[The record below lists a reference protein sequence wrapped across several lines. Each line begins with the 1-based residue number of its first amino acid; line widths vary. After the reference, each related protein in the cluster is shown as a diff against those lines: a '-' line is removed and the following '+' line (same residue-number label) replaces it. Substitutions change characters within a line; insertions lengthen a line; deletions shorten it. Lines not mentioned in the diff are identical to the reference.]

1 MKDTTGTTPRP
12 AARGPSLFWTLQV
25 GGWAAFAAAM
35 SVGRIGEFTFPL
47 IVVFEWAFAA
57 LGLVTTLGLGAVY
70 ARVQVAGA
78 PLARIVGTSVLGS
91 YLGSLFWTAAF
102 HTYLGVLASDLL
114 AAWTGERVQLVGS
127 EPLLDN
133 TVYNAAVLLAWSALY
148 FGVRYYG
155 ALQAE
160 RERALRA
167 EALAHQARLQ
177 MLAYQLNPHFLFNA
191 LNSLR
196 ALIDE
201 DRDRA
206 RRMVTELAGFLR
218 YALLERPLQVAR
230 LADEL
235 EAVEGYLRI
244 ERIRFEDRL
253 EVATEVEPEA
263 ARCAVPAFLLHP
275 LVENALKHGVPAAPG
290 TPLRVRICGTVADGR
305 LRLSVENTGTL
316 RPREGTGI
324 PLPPAGGAGEASAGL
339 GLRNV
344 RERLRQLFPDRH
356 RMEVAEEDGRVRVR
370 VEIPALAWEDAVRA
384 GIEPA
389 ARPEGASDTGER
401 WASATR

>member
-1 MKDTTGTTPRP
+1 MEDAPRAAP
-12 AARGPSLFWTLQV
+12 ASTARPPSLFWTLQV
-25 GGWAAFAAAM
+25 GGWLAFWVAVAL
-35 SVGRIGEFTFPL
+35 GRIGEFSLPL
-47 IVVFEWAFAA
+47 VVVLDGASAA
-57 LGLVTTLGLGAVY
+57 LGWVTTLGLWAAY
-70 ARVQVAGA
+70 ARVRVPGA
-78 PLARIVGTSVLGS
+78 SPGRIVGVSLAGA
-91 YLGSLFWTAAF
+91 YLGSLIWTAVF
-102 HTYLGVLASDLL
+102 HTYVDAAAPGLL
-114 AAWTGERVQLVGS
+114 SAWTGEPARSWRRG
-127 EPLLDN
+127 PLMDN

-148 FGVRYYG
+148 FGIRHYG
-155 ALQAE
+155 ALQDE

-206 RRMVTELAGFLR
+206 RQMVTELAGFLR

-235 EAVEGYLRI
+235 EAVEGYLQI

-253 EVATEVEPEA
+253 DVAVAVEPEA
-263 ARCAVPAFLLHP
+263 ARCVVPAFLLHP

-290 TPLRVRICGTVADGR
+290 TPLRVRLGASVEEGR
-305 LRLSVENTGTL
+305 LRIVVENTGSL
-316 RPREGTGI
+316 RPREWTGS
-324 PLPPAGGAGEASAGL
+324 PLPPDGGAGEASAGV

-344 RERLRQLFPDRH
+344 GARLRQLFPDRH
-356 RMEVAEEDGRVRVR
+356 RVEVAEEDGWVRVR
-370 VEIPALAWEDAVRA
+370 VEIPALASEDALRA
-384 GIEPA
+384 GMGPEASPGVTEGGEP
-389 ARPEGASDTGER
+389 